1 MEMMKG
7 YMRIRL
13 RDSSELTWGPL
24 SHKWFNK
31 CIDRLNAD
39 ESLTIK
45 SEKTDVVDI
54 IPLSSILKITWIPE
68 EVWHERQSLN

>member
-1 MEMMKG
+1 MKG
-7 YMRIRL
+7 YMRITF
-13 RDSSELTWGPL
+13 RDSSVCAWGPF
-24 SHKWFNK
+24 SRKQFNK

>member
-24 SHKWFNK
+24 SRKWFNK
-31 CIDRLNAD
+31 CIDRLNTN

-45 SEKTDVVDI
+45 TDKTGVVNI
-54 IPLSSILKITWIPE
+54 IPLPSILNITWIPE
-68 EVWHERQSLN
+68 EVWNER